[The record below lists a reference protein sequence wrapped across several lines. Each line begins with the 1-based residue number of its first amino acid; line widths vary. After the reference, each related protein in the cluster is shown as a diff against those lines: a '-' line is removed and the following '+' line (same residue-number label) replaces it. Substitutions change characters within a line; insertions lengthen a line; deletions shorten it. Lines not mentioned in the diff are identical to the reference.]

1 MSTLKN
7 MFRVPELRGKIL
19 FTIAVIALFRL
30 GTHIPVPGIDIEQ
43 LRLLRQQS
51 AQNGVLGFLNLFSGG
66 ALTQFSIF
74 VLGIMPY
81 ITS

>member
-30 GTHIPVPGIDIEQ
+30 GTHLPVPGIDIEQ
-43 LRLLRQQS
+43 LRLVKQQAGS
-51 AQNGVLGFLNLFSGG
+51 NGVL
-66 ALTQFSIF
+66 
-74 VLGIMPY
+74 
-81 ITS
+81 